1 MGVEYSHRISGC
13 QPRKRIQVDS
23 LWASISSVL
32 WPPSCVLCQ
41 GTGQPGRDLCV
52 ACEGDL
58 IANPVCCMRCAQP
71 LFRTR
76 ARRDLCGRCL
86 GAHAI
91 IESSFVPYRY
101 AYPLDRL
108 IQRLKYGNALSV
120 ARVLGGLF
128 ADRRAELECEQAPE
142 LIVPV
147 PLGRR
152 RYRERGFNQAHEL
165 ARAVSRRAN
174 IELRSD
180 LVERMRET
188 PEQAGLPRR
197 QRRRNVRG
205 AFRLLRTLKAS
216 HIAIFDDVVTTGS
229 TVNELAK
236 VLRRAGARRIEV
248 WAIARAGR

>member
-1 MGVEYSHRISGC
+1 MEYSHRIWGC
-13 QPRKRIQVDS
+13 QPRKGIQVDR
-23 LWASISSVL
+23 LWASISAVL
-32 WPPSCVLCQ
+32 WPSCCALCQ
-41 GTGQPGRDLCV
+41 GKGQPGRDLCV

-58 IANPVCCMRCAQP
+58 IANPVCCLRCAQP

-76 ARRDLCGRCL
+76 ARHDLCGRCL

-120 ARVLGGLF
+120 ARVLGDLF
-128 ADRRAELECEQAPE
+128 ADRRAELECQYAPE

-180 LVERMRET
+180 LIERIRDT
-188 PEQAGLPRR
+188 PEQAALPRR

-205 AFRLLRTLKAS
+205 AFRLTQPLKAS
-216 HIAIFDDVVTTGS
+216 HVAIFDDVVTTGS